1 MECTSSQAVLV
12 WEAVPAGARVAKAGT
27 GVVMAAAA
35 RAAAK
40 AARAVAMGVVMAEA
54 ARAVEMAVLA
64 APLPAFEVR
73 SPRSRCRGGSPRTLL
88 RVHHRRTNHP
98 RRKLGVRRTCW
109 RRRQMAGARVGTLQK
124 PPVKVAA
131 VNLDEFE
138 ARSRS
143 SRCRTGNLC
152 TGSPGRRRRRCRPRP
167 TEGFRYTSRRRAR
180 SKVEAGEARV
190 EADCR
195 RRQ

>member
-1 MECTSSQAVLV
+1 MSSQAALV
-12 WEAVPAGARVAKAGT
+12 GEAVPAGARVAKAGT
-27 GVVMAAAA
+27 GVVMAEAA

-40 AARAVAMGVVMAEA
+40 AAWAVAMGVVMAEA
-54 ARAVEMAVLA
+54 PRAVEMGVLA
-64 APLPAFEVR
+64 MLAATLPAFEVR

-98 RRKLGVRRTCW
+98 RRKLGFRRTCW
-109 RRRQMAGARVGTLQK
+109 RRRGMARAPVGTLPQ
-124 PPVKVAA
+124 PPVKVTP
-131 VNLDEFE
+131 VSFDDFE

-152 TGSPGRRRRRCRPRP
+152 TGSPGRRRRRCRPRH

-180 SKVEAGEARV
+180 SKVEAG
-190 EADCR
+190 
-195 RRQ
+195 